1 MRHSKKALGMGFFL
15 CWSLFGC
22 QTREVERTRESAA
35 LSQAAL
41 LEKPLSEL
49 YPMRQATDTKL
60 ARIDLRET
68 QRIQIHLD
76 AKSKAR
82 PMHLVRYEGIWWL
95 LRPRRKGEIEGRPFK
110 HEAIGKLLEAFRK
123 LKSARCEGIN
133 HKKNKKK
140 DTEKP
145 DPCLGFAGFEPQRA
159 QSQLLFF
166 GTQGRFLLQAMK
178 TPHEKGGVH
187 EGEWLIYQEAR
198 LYEQTA
204 EGAIERH
211 FGRIREAIRQEM
223 RRDALWHPLVE
234 ELAWRDL
241 GLAMRL
247 GREIDAH
254 LSRAKACFKQ
264 RRFPAS
270 VGHLSLTLQV
280 MGTGKTRIVG
290 GESQPHLRANAKLY
304 WCIRWWLGQ
313 GKLTPFPLPSIQ
325 TKITIPAG
333 G

>member
-1 MRHSKKALGMGFFL
+1 
-15 CWSLFGC
+15 
-22 QTREVERTRESAA
+22 VETTRESPS

-49 YPMRQATDTKL
+49 YPMRQATANKP

-68 QRIQIHLD
+68 QRIQLHLD
-76 AKSKAR
+76 AKSTAR
-82 PMHLVRYEGIWWL
+82 PMQLVRHEGIWWL

-110 HEAIGKLLEAFRK
+110 HDAIDKLLAAFVH
-123 LKSARCEGIN
+123 LQGARCEGEIR
-133 HKKNKKK
+133 KKEKKK
-140 DTEKP
+140 EEDKP
-145 DPCLGFAGFEPQRA
+145 DPCMGFSGFEPRRA

-178 TPHEKGGVH
+178 TPHERGGVH

-211 FGRIREAIRQEM
+211 FGRIRLAIRQEM

-234 ELAWRDL
+234 ELAWRDM

-254 LSRAKACFKQ
+254 LARAKACFKQ
-264 RRFPAS
+264 RRFPAQ
-270 VGHLSLTLQV
+270 VGNLSLTLQV

-290 GESQPHLRANAKLY
+290 GESQPHLRANAKLN